1 MKVIGIIILIIL
13 GLIAS
18 TKRFV
23 NLNVIL
29 DGLLIYTV
37 YIFMAI
43 LIFNMSKLLIWNND
57 EAYII
62 IFVILFIIMILVSIG
77 ILSGVVRILDYYI
90 NRKKVFANGHK
101 EIGTIIK
108 IKSQFNTEFSTRHYL
123 IVDINGKKVK
133 SLYYI
138 DDIYKVGENIDVM
151 VYKNHRYVIL

>member
-43 LIFNMSKLLIWNND
+43 LIYNMSKLLIWNND

-62 IFVILFIIMILVSIG
+62 IFVIWITL
-77 ILSGVVRILDYYI
+77 
-90 NRKKVFANGHK
+90 
-101 EIGTIIK
+101 
-108 IKSQFNTEFSTRHYL
+108 
-123 IVDINGKKVK
+123 
-133 SLYYI
+133 
-138 DDIYKVGENIDVM
+138 
-151 VYKNHRYVIL
+151 